1 MAKVSPNSIQNLQ
14 EDWGHDQNTNLPFSG
29 ESVQAFIKSFLKNV
43 TTAAWFDTATATMY
57 FFASS
62 EDRDSFIN
70 DQSQATLPVFSC
82 PMNFSGELYRVNIT
96 NNNGSTA
103 LNVATN
109 SGTLPLSVSYVV
121 QKKAITET
129 SWTDTVTRCYVT
141 VYIDRGLTG
150 NYAAIT
156 ERTLYNSGATIALD
170 IFGYLA
176 NGANHVKFQF
186 EAEDGTVTSALT
198 YTITLAELYV
208 ELFNNTWY
216 QPILGRDVST
226 HQLGGFRIAGA
237 GSKTLHISLFDSTGA
252 KVVDDLTTL
261 IGTTNAYASTPYY
274 YRFAQGSPILDLA
287 TGVYKVQ
294 VSVTTGTLESEAIEY
309 NTMFVAA
316 GDEATAR
323 LVCLNSVAEKAFN
336 YSTATLC
343 TYAVYNGG
351 ASFAD
356 LTATFRRMDGN
367 MVVGTTEQAMED
379 MTTGEVHTLG
389 YEVLWPGIEGTGYF
403 IAFSLALGLAEASD
417 IVVVDNS
424 TVFPPTS
431 GYDFYM
437 LASNRSNGEA
447 AKEEIVNLADNA
459 QLQANWTDVDFQNG
473 MDGWTLD
480 DEGRAC
486 LRIPAGSRMVLPAS
500 AFNFF
505 TGDNCTLELC
515 YKVVN
520 VADYDED
527 VITFGTGHGTAG
539 FSGIRIKPTNVTVHS
554 AADTTAGNDI
564 YQSTNLCDEETVH
577 FALTVNPFYE
587 GTHKLVKGYVN
598 GGKNFLFAY
607 NSSVDW
613 QIGGSL
619 TIGSD
624 KSDVFLYFVR
634 HYPVALSDAAVQ
646 VNYINSLTSVQER
659 GDMDE
664 RLASVLD
671 AGQTNIDF
679 EAVKNSG
686 FNFFVVTMEQGN
698 GVPSASNSWG
708 KKTTGVSTLEM
719 HFGAHPEWDWKMEHL
734 ETMGQGTTSMN
745 YYRWNIRWRIDKSND
760 SKKVPVAY
768 LASRTKS
775 GGKYFYEWEE
785 ASSSKTVRFDGGQ
798 HPAVMRITA
807 KINMASS
814 MQSHKIGAT
823 RAYSE
828 LHDAIGLRN
837 EAQVAADSNETP
849 RPVVAVYQ
857 YPAFGFEYD
866 ARTDTYTFIGLF
878 TIGPDKGDKPTF
890 GFDTVKNTLIS
901 MEGTDHNQPLAK
913 FAYPWNSDVDY
924 YYDQEGL
931 AVDLGSGNRLTGL
944 EIGNCHGLE
953 IDKENK
959 EGKAARDQDALRGVM
974 EDEFKPAYELVRK
987 NSTLIFPILSGS
999 EWHQGTVADTLD
1011 YINAHL
1017 SDVPAIGFQG
1027 FRNRMFNDRLSYAD
1041 LQFWIEG
1048 DNTYTLHFFD
1058 EKDGVYKAD
1067 MSLLEQNGAPAAGT
1081 TAQERNEWFK
1091 AQRRERFM
1099 AGAGDYWDL
1108 DDAIY
1113 HFVFLLMLGATDNFA
1128 KNSYP
1133 YIMATLA
1140 LGGRWKWRQDDLDS
1154 IFDIDNSGRDSKPYQ
1169 IEYADAVGNTPYF
1182 AGSNSVFWTLIN
1194 ECYWDDYNNG
1204 AGRGIRSI
1212 GQAVIAA
1219 MVSLSGANN
1228 PFDGFVKYV
1237 ERCFW
1242 NNAQNYFPSSAY
1254 NVDGTFKYE
1263 QAWLVN
1269 GQNVPPL
1276 TQALG
1281 DHFSGERLWVRRRAV
1296 YILSLFRA
1304 GPFGDYSDTS
1314 LGTISFRPNS
1324 LQLSLTPLMWLYPAL
1339 AVGQNAVVH
1348 GGRTAPGAVA
1358 VLAQT
1363 ADGNTAMYIQGTNHL
1378 TSLGNLK
1385 NVVLGLQDIN
1395 NITITG
1401 AKLTEFLIGSATPGE
1416 VTTNIPGLVFAN
1428 TRCLELIDARNAASI
1443 TAVQGLANC
1452 IRLRT
1457 LLLEGTSVT
1466 AIDVPMGSKLETL
1479 TLPATIQRI
1488 ALRSLKRLTSLDV
1501 DGCSAVNTL
1510 IVEGCPGIDPFD
1522 LLADVLQNSSVLQY
1536 VRLLWNGVYEDV
1548 AGDTIDALLEL
1559 ATGDYRGLAADGNT
1573 VTEKPFIEGTIDI
1586 TGCVESPVIPVW
1598 LDIESDE
1605 AYGENYRR
1613 MHISNFGTQLSIIY
1627 DPNNIRIAGYLRT
1640 VEGEYLRDIN
1650 GLYLTARNN

>member
-1 MAKVSPNSIQNLQ
+1 MAKVSPNRIQNLQ
-14 EDWGHDQNTNLPFSG
+14 ENWALDENTNLPFGG
-29 ESVQAFIKSFLKNV
+29 EAVQAFIKSYLRNITK
-43 TTAAWFDTATATMY
+43 AAWFDSSTATMY
-57 FFASS
+57 FFATE
-62 EDRDSFIN
+62 EDRDAFIS
-70 DQSQATLPVFSC
+70 DSSQSSLPVFSC
-82 PMNFSGELYRVNIT
+82 QMNFSGTLYRVNIT
-96 NNNGSTA
+96 NNNGATA

-109 SGTLPLSVSYVV
+109 AGTLPLSVSYVV
-121 QKKAITET
+121 QEKAITDT

-141 VYIDRGLTG
+141 VFIDRGLTG
-150 NYAAIT
+150 EYEAIS
-156 ERTLYNSGATIALD
+156 ERTLYNSGANLGLD
-170 IFGYLA
+170 IFPFLA

-186 EAEDGTVTSALT
+186 EAEDGSVTSALT

-216 QPILGRDVST
+216 QPILGGDSST
-226 HQLGGFRIAGA
+226 FQLGGFRIAGA
-237 GSKTLHISLFDSTGA
+237 GSKTLHISIFDSTGT
-252 KVVDDLTTL
+252 KVVDDLATL

-274 YRFAQGSPILDLA
+274 YRFAQGNPILDLA
-287 TGVYKVQ
+287 TGVYKVR

-309 NTMFVAA
+309 NIMFVAA
-316 GDEATAR
+316 GDESTAK
-323 LVCLNSVAEKAFN
+323 LVCLNGVAEKAFN
-336 YSTATLC
+336 YSTADLC
-343 TYAVYNGG
+343 TYAVYDGG
-351 ASFAD
+351 ASLAD
-356 LTATFRRMDGN
+356 LTATFIRMDGST
-367 MVVGTTEQAMED
+367 VVGTTEQALED
-379 MTTGEVHTLG
+379 MATGEVHTLG
-389 YEVLWPGIEGTGYF
+389 YEVLWPGIEGDGYF
-403 IAFSLALGLAEASD
+403 IGFVLELGTAEASGV
-417 IVVVDNS
+417 IAVDNS
-424 TVFPPTS
+424 TVFPPTPD
-431 GYDFYM
+431 YDFYM

-447 AKEEIVNLADNA
+447 TKEKIINLADNA
-459 QLQANWTDVDFQNG
+459 QLAATWNDVDFQNG

-486 LRIPAGSRMVLPAS
+486 LRIPAGAKMVLPAS
-500 AFNFF
+500 AFNFLA
-505 TGDNCTLELC
+505 GDNCTVELC
-515 YKVVN
+515 YRVAN

-527 VITFGTGHGTAG
+527 VITIGTGHGTAG
-539 FSGIRIKPTNVTVHS
+539 FSGIRIRPTNITVHS

-564 YQSTNLCDEETVH
+564 YQGTNLCDDEPVH
-577 FALTVNPFYE
+577 LAITVNPYYE
-587 GTHKLVKGYVN
+587 GNHKLVKGYVN
-598 GGKNFLFAY
+598 GAKNFLFGY

-613 QIGGSL
+613 QIGGAL
-619 TIGSD
+619 TVGSE

-659 GDMDE
+659 SNMDE

-671 AGQTNIDF
+671 AGQTNIDY
-679 EAVKNSG
+679 ESVKNSG
-686 FNFFVVTMEQGN
+686 FNFFVIKMENGN
-698 GVPSASNSWG
+698 GVPSAANGWG

-719 HFGAHPEWDWKMEHL
+719 HFGEHPEWDWKLEHL

-760 SKKVPVAY
+760 SKKVPVSY
-768 LASRTKS
+768 LTSRTKS
-775 GGKYFYEWEE
+775 GGKYLYEWGE
-785 ASSSKTVRFDGGQ
+785 ASSSKTVRFDGEQ

-823 RAYSE
+823 KAYTE

-837 EAQVAADSNETP
+837 EAQTAADNNETP

-866 ARTDTYTFIGLF
+866 ARTDTYTFVGLF

-890 GFDTVKNTLIS
+890 GYDTVKNTLIS

-913 FAYPWNSDVDY
+913 FAYPWNGDVDY
-924 YYDQEGL
+924 FYDEEGL
-931 AVDLGSGNRLTGL
+931 AVDLGGGNRLTGL
-944 EIGNCHGLE
+944 EVGNCHGLGT
-953 IDKENK
+953 DDA
-959 EGKAARDQDALRGVM
+959 GDQADIRTVLA
-974 EDEFKPAYELVRK
+974 EQFKLAYELVWK

-999 EWHQGTVADTLD
+999 EWDQGTVEDTMD

-1017 SDVPAIGFQG
+1017 SDVPALGFQG
-1027 FRNRMFNDRLSYAD
+1027 FRNRMFDGRLSYAD

-1048 DNTYTLHFFD
+1048 DDTYTLYYFD

-1067 MSLLEQNGAPAAGT
+1067 LSLLDQNGEPDGA
-1081 TAQERNEWFK
+1081 TAEEQNEWFK
-1091 AQRRERFM
+1091 AQRRARFM
-1099 AGAGDYWDL
+1099 AGAADYWDL

-1113 HFVFLLMLGATDNFA
+1113 HFVFLLMIGATDNFA

-1169 IEYADAVGNTPYF
+1169 IEYSDAVGNTPYF

-1212 GQAVIAA
+1212 GQAAIAA
-1219 MVSLSGANN
+1219 MVRLSGANN
-1228 PFDGFVKYV
+1228 PYDGFVKYI
-1237 ERCFW
+1237 ENCFW
-1242 NNAQNYFPSSAY
+1242 NNAQKYFPASAY

-1263 QAWLVN
+1263 QAWLVA

-1296 YILSLFRA
+1296 YILSLFRS

-1324 LQLSLTPLMWLYPAL
+1324 LQLSLTTLMWMYPAL

-1348 GGRTAPGAVA
+1348 GGRTAPG
-1358 VLAQT
+1358 VLAILSQT
-1363 ADGNTAMYIQGTNHL
+1363 ADGNTAMYIQATNYL

-1385 NVVLGLQDIN
+1385 NVILGLQDIN
-1395 NITITG
+1395 NITVTG
-1401 AKLTEFLIGSATPGE
+1401 AKLTEFLIGSETPGE

-1428 TRCLELIDARNAASI
+1428 TKCLEVIDARNAASI
-1443 TAVQGLANC
+1443 TAIQGLANC

-1457 LLLEGTSVT
+1457 LLLAGTSVT
-1466 AIDVPMGSKLETL
+1466 AVDIPVGSKVETL
-1479 TLPATIQRI
+1479 TLPDTIQRI
-1488 ALRSLKRLTSLDV
+1488 ALRSLKRLSSIDV
-1501 DGCSAVNTL
+1501 DDCGAVHTL
-1510 IVEGCPGIDPFD
+1510 IVEGCPGIDQFD
-1522 LLADVLQNSSVLQY
+1522 LLADMLENSSVLQY
-1536 VRLLWNGVYEDV
+1536 VRLLWTGVYEDLT
-1548 AGDTIDALLEL
+1548 GDTIESLAEL
-1559 ATGDYRGLAADGNT
+1559 ATGNYRGLGADGET
-1573 VTEKPFIEGTIDI
+1573 VTEKPFIEGTIDL
-1586 TGCVESPVIPVW
+1586 TGCVEAPVIPVW

-1613 MHISNFGTQLSIIY
+1613 MHISNFGTRLSFIY
-1627 DPNNIRIAGYLRT
+1627 DPDNIRIAGYLRT
-1640 VEGEYLRDIN
+1640 VDGDYLRDIN
-1650 GLYLTARNN
+1650 GLYLTASNN

>member
-1 MAKVSPNSIQNLQ
+1 MII
-14 EDWGHDQNTNLPFSG
+14 G
-29 ESVQAFIKSFLKNV
+29 
-43 TTAAWFDTATATMY
+43 AAWFDATTATMY
-57 FFASS
+57 FFASE
-62 EDRDSFIN
+62 EDRNVFRD
-70 DQSQATLPVFSC
+70 DPSQTRLPKFSC
-82 PMNFSGELYRVNIT
+82 QMNFSGTLFRVDIT
-96 NNNGSTA
+96 NNNGATA

-109 SGTLPLSVSYVV
+109 AGTLPLSLSYVV
-121 QKKAITET
+121 QEKAITDI

-141 VYIDRGLTG
+141 VLIDRGLTG
-150 NYAAIT
+150 EYEEIT
-156 ERTLYNSGATIALD
+156 ERTLYNPGATLRLD
-170 IFGYLA
+170 IFPFLA
-176 NGANHVKFQF
+176 NGANHVKFIF
-186 EAEDGTVTSALT
+186 EAENGSVTYSIT

-216 QPILGRDVST
+216 QPILGGDAST
-226 HQLGGFRIAGA
+226 FQLGGFRIAGA
-237 GSKTLHISLFDSTGA
+237 GSKTLHISIFNAAGT

-287 TGVYKVQ
+287 TGVYKVR
-294 VSVTTGTLESEAIEY
+294 VSVTTGTLESEPIEY
-309 NTMFVAA
+309 NIMFVAA
-316 GDEATAR
+316 GEEATAK

-336 YSTATLC
+336 YSTAALC
-343 TYAVYNGG
+343 VYAVYNGG

-356 LTATFRRMDGN
+356 LTATFLRKDGS
-367 MVVGTTEQAMED
+367 TTVDTSEQALQNIA
-379 MTTGEVHTLG
+379 TGEVHTLG
-389 YEVLWPGIEGTGYF
+389 YEVLWPGIEGAGYF
-403 IAFSLALGLAEASD
+403 IAFSLALDPAEASD
-417 IVVVDNS
+417 IVPVDNS
-424 TVFPPTS
+424 TVFPPTPD
-431 GYDFYM
+431 YDFYM

-447 AKEEIVNLADNA
+447 TKEKIVNLADNA
-459 QLQANWTDVDFQNG
+459 LLQANWTDVDFQNG
-473 MDGWTLD
+473 LDGWTLD
-480 DEGRAC
+480 DEGRSC

-527 VITFGTGHGTAG
+527 VITLGTGHGTAG

-564 YQSTNLCDEETVH
+564 YQSTNLCDEEPVH
-577 FALTVNPFYE
+577 FAMTVNPYYE
-587 GTHKLVKGYVN
+587 GNHKLVKGYVN

-646 VNYINSLTSVQER
+646 VNFINSLTSVQER

-686 FNFFVVTMEQGN
+686 FNFFVIEMESGN
-698 GVPSASNSWG
+698 GVPSAANQWG
-708 KKTTGVSTLEM
+708 KKTSGRSTLAM
-719 HFGAHPEWDWKMEHL
+719 HFGAHPKWDWKMEHL

-775 GGKYFYEWEE
+775 GGKYLYEWGT
-785 ASSSKTVRFDGGQ
+785 ASDSKTVRFDGDQ

-823 RAYSE
+823 RAYNE

-837 EAQVAADSNETP
+837 EAQLAADNNETP

-913 FAYPWNSDVDY
+913 FAYPWNGDVDY
-924 YYDQEGL
+924 FYDEEGL

-944 EIGNCHGLE
+944 EVGNCHGLGT
-953 IDKENK
+953 DDA
-959 EGKAARDQDALRGVM
+959 GDQADIRTVLV
-974 EDEFKPAYELVRK
+974 EQLKPAYELVWK

-1048 DNTYTLHFFD
+1048 DNSYTLHYYD

-1099 AGAGDYWDL
+1099 AGAGYYWDL

-1113 HFVFLLMLGATDNFA
+1113 HFVFLLMIGATDNFA

-1140 LGGRWKWRQDDLDS
+1140 LDGRWKWRQDDLDS

-1242 NNAQNYFPSSAY
+1242 NNAQKYFPASAY

-1281 DHFSGERLWVRRRAV
+1281 NHFSGERLWVRRRAV

-1304 GPFGDYSDTS
+1304 GPFGDYSDVS

-1324 LQLSLTPLMWLYPAL
+1324 LLLSLTPLMWLYPAL

-1348 GGRTAPGAVA
+1348 GGRTAPGATA
-1358 VLAQT
+1358 VLSQT
-1363 ADGNTAMYIQGTNHL
+1363 ADGNTAMYIQGTNFL

-1385 NVVLGLQDIN
+1385 DVILGLQDIN

-1443 TAVQGLANC
+1443 TTVQGLVNC

-1457 LLLEGTSVT
+1457 LLLAGTSLT
-1466 AIDVPMGSKLETL
+1466 ALDIPSGSKLATL
-1479 TLPATIQRI
+1479 SLPDTIQRI
-1488 ALRSLKRLTSLDV
+1488 ALRNLRKLHSLAPGSLV
-1501 DGCSAVNTL
+1501 AVNTI
-1510 IVEGCPGIDPFD
+1510 IVEDTPGIDSFG
-1522 LLADVLQNSSVLQY
+1522 LLSDVIDASSVIRY
-1536 VRLLWNGVYEDV
+1536 IRILWTGSHVDANGAVLGKLSAIKSGNYQ
-1548 AGDTIDALLEL
+1548 
-1559 ATGDYRGLAADGNT
+1559 GLAADGET
-1573 VTEKPFIEGTIDI
+1573 VTAKPFIEGTIDI
-1586 TGCVESPVIPVW
+1586 SEASVAPEDLHDAFTLVDSQQYGTGGLIRAR
-1598 LDIESDE
+1598 ISD
-1605 AYGENYRR
+1605 
-1613 MHISNFGTQLSIIY
+1613 FGTALFIIY
-1627 DPNNIRIAGYLRT
+1627 NPALVRYDTFLATEAGEILT
-1640 VEGEYLRDIN
+1640 TEDEYYIKLSGSN
-1650 GLYLTARNN
+1650 G